1 MLSIVWVLFLLFFF
15 ILSFQR
21 KIQVW
26 YHQCNSQ
33 YFVDAHCCWFV
44 VSVCFVRCSSTCFIF
59 HVLHLFLC
67 VSELFLSFIC
77 RQVARLPN
85 WFPFGFLFSLFNYF
99 NEFLHDF
106 SIDCDLSVSV
116 LNVTCVGLFFFFAQ
130 RFFFLFLSLFISFA
144 VSKQQNK
151 HKNRNRNEN
160 DFAHFALISRI
171 ATGLIIC
178 KTISS
183 PQLVLGID
191 YSLRVCLHVLSFASF
206 PTGKTDCN
214 VFYICVAEMD
224 KGASIFATF

>member
-1 MLSIVWVLFLLFFF
+1 MHTKCSVVNNRQGVRRKKNTTLWEIIPFFVVLPSHLFYSVFSVSFYDDVLCVCVSVASFRVNIVHVVDRVSVVSVVFF

-116 LNVTCVGLFFFFAQ
+116 
-130 RFFFLFLSLFISFA
+130 
-144 VSKQQNK
+144 
-151 HKNRNRNEN
+151 
-160 DFAHFALISRI
+160 
-171 ATGLIIC
+171 
-178 KTISS
+178 
-183 PQLVLGID
+183 
-191 YSLRVCLHVLSFASF
+191 
-206 PTGKTDCN
+206 
-214 VFYICVAEMD
+214 
-224 KGASIFATF
+224 